1 LNHPYLSA
9 VKGFKVLAHR
19 GFAPAGSDRLENT
32 LAAFEAALA
41 AGADYLE
48 LDVQSTSDGVAVVF
62 HDASLDR
69 LSSTKGKLRDFTFKE
84 LKNVKLRNGASIPS
98 VRDLFRAFPN
108 ARFNIDIKDEGAIAE
123 LANAI
128 SEFDCASRVL
138 LTSFSESRRRKVLR
152 LAPGTATSPSARL
165 MVEILLAVRFRLG
178 VKRLLKSVNVLQI
191 PVSYGPLRLDSPR
204 FIEAIHRH
212 GVEVHYWTI
221 NDPSEARRLMESG
234 ADGVVSDNTAQL
246 IAKLAE

>member
-19 GFAPAGSDRLENT
+19 GFAPAESDRLENT
-32 LAAFEAALA
+32 LAAFKAALA

-48 LDVQSTSDGVAVVF
+48 LDIQSTSDGVAIVF
-62 HDASLDR
+62 HDATLDR
-69 LSSTKGKLRDFTFKE
+69 LSSTKGKLRDFTFQE
-84 LKNVKLRNGASIPS
+84 LKNIRLLNGTSIPS
-98 VRDLFRAFPN
+98 VRDVLIAFPD
-108 ARFNIDIKDEGAIAE
+108 ARFNIDVKAKGAITD

-138 LTSFSESRRRKVLR
+138 LTSFSESRRRQVLR
-152 LAPGTATSPSARL
+152 LSPGTATSPSARL
-165 MVEILLAVRFRLG
+165 MFEILLAVKFRLG
-178 VKRLLKSVNVLQI
+178 IKRLLKSVNVLQI

-204 FIEAIHRH
+204 FIEAIHRYD
-212 GVEVHYWTI
+212 VEVHYWTI
-221 NDPSEARRLMESG
+221 NDPAEARRLKESG

-246 IAKLAE
+246 IVDLAE